1 MLEGAPS
8 RHTKIL
14 EDLVAGV
21 EVFVV
26 GIDSVGNADGRDT
39 LASVFSRTG
48 VATLSIEKTQTA
60 TTFRHFFAQCV
71 KTDGLHD
78 FVAKRWNCITDARN
92 FLHRGEQRG
101 EGNDRGLVDDKIVVD
116 DTELGQKAGQFQDR
130 MLIIYLDNRVGK
142 ENQQMLAEAEG
153 RGWVNLPSKSSVL
166 LKEKREKL
174 SAVFVKRYVHGK
186 LLMKSAA

>member
-1 MLEGAPS
+1 MEGAPS

-101 EGNDRGLVDDKIVVD
+101 EGNDRGLVDDKEVVD
-116 DTELGQKAGQFQDR
+116 DTEFGQETGQLQYG
-130 MLIIYLDNRVGK
+130 MLVIYLDNRVRK
-142 ENQQMLAEAEG
+142 ENQQMFTETKG
-153 RGWVNLPSKSSVL
+153 RGWMNLPSQSSVI
-166 LKEKREKL
+166 KREVGNIECRFKKDL
-174 SAVFVKRYVHGK
+174 STGE
-186 LLMKSAA
+186 LLMKT